1 MHDGEA
7 WAVGAQLCGRE
18 EEAHMVGP
26 GVGQTLRL
34 DPGLAP
40 SQAVD
45 MAVCCCYLRQ
55 LSGERGLIIYL
66 PQEGRGIGLANKIA
80 AYALQDR
87 VRQSVSHSVS
97 HEGGGGGRKGSS
109 WHC

>member
-26 GVGQTLRL
+26 GL
-34 DPGLAP
+34 DPGLVR

-45 MAVCCCYLRQ
+45 MAV
-55 LSGERGLIIYL
+55 S
-66 PQEGRGIGLANKIA
+66 A
-80 AYALQDR
+80 AAAAAAVD
-87 VRQSVSHSVS
+87 S
-97 HEGGGGGRKGSS
+97 
-109 WHC
+109 